1 GNIVHHHVRQL
12 IFHKKVPNLE
22 ELQQQFQDEARRLA
36 LCSHPN
42 VVRVS
47 DFFVEDQLPYMV
59 MDYIPGRS
67 LYDIVLPETGSP
79 QPLSEAAAVNYV
91 QQIGKALQ
99 AVHSKGLLHRDV
111 KPQNIMVH
119 QLTGEAVLIDF
130 GIARELSQN
139 PNKTHTSIVSEGY
152 APIEQYLPKAQR
164 SAATD
169 IYGLAATLY

>member
-1 GNIVHHHVRQL
+1 
-12 IFHKKVPNLE
+12 
-22 ELQQQFQDEARRLA
+22 
-36 LCSHPN
+36 
-42 VVRVS
+42 
-47 DFFVEDQLPYMV
+47 M
-59 MDYIPGRS
+59 
-67 LYDIVLPETGSP
+67 
-79 QPLSEAAAVNYV
+79 
-91 QQIGKALQ
+91 
-99 AVHSKGLLHRDV
+99 HSKGLLHRDV

-169 IYGLAATLY
+169 IYGLAATLYTLLTGGSAGGGGVARSHSASTGSAAPL